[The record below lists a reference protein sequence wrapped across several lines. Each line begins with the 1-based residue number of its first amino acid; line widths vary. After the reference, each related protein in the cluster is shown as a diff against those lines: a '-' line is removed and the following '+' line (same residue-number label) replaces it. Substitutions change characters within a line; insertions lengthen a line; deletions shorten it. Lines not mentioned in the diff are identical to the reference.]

1 MYEDIEGTVTFTGGT
16 LALTGAAF
24 SLEWLIVVALVAV
37 IAGVTTL
44 RLAKR

>member
-1 MYEDIEGTVTFTGGT
+1 MYEDIESSVTFGGGT
-16 LALTGAAF
+16 LALTGVAF
-24 SLEWLIVVALVAV
+24 NIEWLVAVAFLAV